1 MKLNLTRARP
11 EDIKPGF
18 EYWVRSSDLGSW
30 RVTYAR
36 RIVEPRIMIGD
47 MIRAGLSARQAPY
60 LRDETMTEF
69 ENRLR
74 SLRQMCRE
82 GIILVREGEE

>member
-1 MKLNLTRARP
+1 MPKQSYRP
-11 EDIKPGF
+11 ANPADIHPGF
-18 EYWVRSSDLGSW
+18 IYYTWQGGNS
-30 RVTYAR
+30 YAR

-60 LRDETMTEF
+60 LRDETMAELDS
-69 ENRLR
+69 RLR